1 MAFPKKKYWIEAG
14 DIKTKLPKQHDT
26 GMFRSLDE
34 IVWDILK
41 CCGWD
46 CCTQAEA
53 VGERE
58 APLTFE
64 NGVTRT
70 SNTVKLG
77 GLLTGATV
85 IESAVGSRTFTVYTH
100 EGTDTFNTAFT
111 SGGLTSTVADA
122 AQANILQLKPGKLA
136 LTHTGTG
143 IAQVGIGTTSPTS
156 ALQVVGLLEYADEA
170 AAVLGGVLTTGAF
183 YRTPTGVV
191 MVKL

>member
-46 CCTQAEA
+46 CCTQAET

-58 APLTFE
+58 VPLTFE

-77 GLLTGATV
+77 GTLTSNTLISGNDKTLTINFVKNLNEATTAMGTGGTATTVTNGTSTSVVNQTPDLLTVRSTLG
-85 IESAVGSRTFTVYTH
+85 SA
-100 EGTDTFNTAFT
+100 A
-111 SGGLTSTVADA
+111 
-122 AQANILQLKPGKLA
+122 K
-136 LTHTGTG
+136 
-143 IAQVGIGTTSPTS
+143 VGINTITPTS
-156 ALQVVGLLEYADEA
+156 VVHAVGLLEYADEA
-170 AAVLGGVLTTGAF
+170 AAVLGGILTTGAF